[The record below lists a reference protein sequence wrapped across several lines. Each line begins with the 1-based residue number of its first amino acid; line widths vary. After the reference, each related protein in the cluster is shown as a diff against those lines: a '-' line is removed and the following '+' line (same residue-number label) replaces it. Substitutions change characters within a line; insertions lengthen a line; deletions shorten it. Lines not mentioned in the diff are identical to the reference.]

1 MTIPASPGTQ
11 KIQNALKDN
20 FSVVLRTKQSNIHN
34 KESTL
39 FKLRL

>member
-1 MTIPASPGTQ
+1 MTIPANLGTQ
-11 KIQNALKDN
+11 IFEIALNDN
-20 FSVVLRTKQSNIHN
+20 FSVVLRTKQSNVHN